1 MFKGQEFL
9 IINLILMSLIPK
21 SHPRAKS
28 LLIREKLVFGF
39 DHGLVAKEGLLAQ
52 GRGEAF
58 DYLLG
63 EKTGKSA
70 KSAIKAAAAQIMLAK
85 LPVISVNGNIAALC
99 SKEIVRLAKQTGSKI
114 EVNLF
119 YANEKRKNAIVKTLK
134 KSGAKVILGTNF
146 STRVALSGIDSARRI
161 VDKNGIFSADV
172 VVVPLED
179 GDRTLALRKAGKMVI
194 TFDLNPLSRTSQ
206 TANITIVDNVTR
218 AMDLLIENCKKLSK
232 TNEKTLEKILKN
244 FDNKKNL
251 SDNINEIKNNLT
263 KRSCIA

>member
-1 MFKGQEFL
+1 
-9 IINLILMSLIPK
+9 MSLIPK

-28 LLIREKLVFGF
+28 LLIREKLVKGF
-39 DHGLVAKEGLLAQ
+39 DNGLVAKEGLLAQ

-63 EKTGKSA
+63 EKTTNSA
-70 KSAIKAAAAQIMLAK
+70 KKAIRAAAAQILLAER
-85 LPVISVNGNIAALC
+85 PVISVNGNIAALC
-99 SKEIVRLAKQTGSKI
+99 PKEIVKLSKQTKAKL

-119 YANEKRKNAIVKTLK
+119 YTNKNRKQAIIKTLK
-134 KSGAKVILGTNF
+134 KSGAKMILGSNL
-146 STRVALSGIDSARRI
+146 STSTKLPGIDSARRI
-161 VDKNGIFSADV
+161 VDKNGIFAADV

-179 GDRTLALRKAGKMVI
+179 GDRTIALRKAGKIVI

-218 AMDLLIENCKKLSK
+218 AIDLLIYDSKKLSK
-232 TNEKTLEKILKN
+232 KNHSSLRKIVDD

-251 SDNINEIKNNLT
+251 SENILEIRKNLT
-263 KRSCIA
+263 RGAKIA

>member
-1 MFKGQEFL
+1 
-9 IINLILMSLIPK
+9 MSLIPK

-28 LLIREKLVFGF
+28 LLIRERLVSGF
-39 DHGLVAKEGLLAQ
+39 DNGLVAKEGLLAQ

-70 KSAIKAAAAQIMLAK
+70 KSAIKAAAAQILLAK
-85 LPVISVNGNIAALC
+85 IPVISVNGNIAALC
-99 SKEIVRLAKQTGSKI
+99 PREVVKFAKQTGSKI

-119 YANEKRKNAIVKTLK
+119 YSNEKRKKAIVKELK
-134 KSGAKVILGTNF
+134 KNGAKEILGTNI
-146 STRVALSGIDSARRI
+146 TKQANLSGIDSARRI
-161 VDKNGIFSADV
+161 VDKNGIFVADV

-179 GDRTLALRKAGKMVI
+179 GDRTLALRRAGKKVI

-218 AMDLLIENCKKLSK
+218 AMNLLIENCKKLSK
-232 TNEKTLEKILKN
+232 KNKKTLETIVKN

-251 SDNINEIKNNLT
+251 AGNIIEIKNNLT
-263 KRSCIA
+263 KRSQIA

>member
-1 MFKGQEFL
+1 MP
-9 IINLILMSLIPK
+9 LIPK

-28 LLIREKLVFGF
+28 LLIREKLVDGF
-39 DHGLVAKEGLLAQ
+39 DKGLVAKEGLLAQ

-63 EKTGKSA
+63 EKTGKAASH
-70 KSAIKAAAAQIMLAK
+70 AIKAAAAQLLVAEM
-85 LPVISVNGNIAALC
+85 PVISVNGNVAALC
-99 SKEIVRLAKQTGSKI
+99 PKQIVKLSNQIKAKL

-119 YANEKRKNAIVKTLK
+119 YTNEKRKQAIVKALK
-134 KSGAKVILGTNF
+134 KNGATKILGTK
-146 STRVALSGIDSARRI
+146 STSSKKLPGIDSARRI
-161 VDKNGIFSADV
+161 VDKDGIFVADV

-179 GDRTLALRKAGKMVI
+179 GDRTMALRKAGKIVI

-218 AMDLLIENCKKLSK
+218 AIDLLINESKKLSK
-232 TNEKTLEKILKN
+232 NNQKSLLKIIDK

-251 SDNINEIKNNLT
+251 RENVIQIKNNLT
-263 KRSCIA
+263 RRAKIA

>member
-1 MFKGQEFL
+1 
-9 IINLILMSLIPK
+9 MSLIPK

-28 LLIREKLVFGF
+28 LFIRERLVKGF
-39 DHGLVAKEGLLAQ
+39 DNGLVAKEGLLAQ

-70 KSAIKAAAAQIMLAK
+70 KNAIRAAAAQLLVAER
-85 LPVISVNGNIAALC
+85 PVISVNGNIAALC
-99 SKEIVRLAKQTGSKI
+99 PKEIVKLSKEIKAKL

-119 YANEKRKNAIVKTLK
+119 YSNKMRKNAIIKTLK
-134 KSGAKVILGTNF
+134 KSGAKEVLGANLSM
-146 STRVALSGIDSARRI
+146 STKLQGIDSARRI
-161 VDKNGIFSADV
+161 VDKNGIFAADV
-172 VVVPLED
+172 VLVPLED
-179 GDRTLALRKAGKMVI
+179 GDRTIALRKAGKTVL

-218 AMDLLIENCKKLSK
+218 GINLLIDESKKLSK
-232 TNEKTLEKILKN
+232 KNHSSLRKIIKD

-251 SDNINEIKNNLT
+251 SDNILEIKKNLARGA
-263 KRSCIA
+263 KIA

>member
-1 MFKGQEFL
+1 MFKEQEFL

-63 EKTGKSA
+63 EKTSRSA
-70 KSAIKAAAAQIMLAK
+70 KSAIKAAAAQILLAK

-99 SKEIVRLAKQTGSKI
+99 PKEIVRLAKQTGSKI

-119 YANEKRKNAIVKTLK
+119 YSNEKRKKAIIKTLK
-134 KSGAKVILGTNF
+134 KSEAKVLSPSSSGTTTTSAEKIPFLSTILLAECMPE
-146 STRVALSGIDSARRI
+146 RAALME
-161 VDKNGIFSADV
+161 KF
-172 VVVPLED
+172 VPKI
-179 GDRTLALRKAGKMVI
+179 TLA
-194 TFDLNPLSRTSQ
+194 PLFFSVLTMAFFLFS
-206 TANITIVDNVTR
+206 
-218 AMDLLIENCKKLSK
+218 
-232 TNEKTLEKILKN
+232 LE
-244 FDNKKNL
+244 
-251 SDNINEIKNNLT
+251 
-263 KRSCIA
+263 